1 MKTLGLYIHIPFC
14 LRKCHYCDFVSYP
27 NRECDFDS
35 YVDALI
41 KEAELYRDYITQRRI
56 DTVFIGGGT
65 PSLLSSAQIK
75 YLIDGLKNI
84 LDISANEFSIEANP
98 ETVTEDKIKT
108 YKDSGIKRISFGLQT
123 HDNNILEAIGRRHT
137 YEEFLSAYQIASK
150 YIKNINIDVMF
161 GLPGQSLECFKDT
174 IRRVIDLDP
183 AHISCYALKLEE
195 GTKLYDEYSGIDDD
209 TDRDMYH
216 LAVRSFDDAGYT
228 HYETSNFAK
237 HGFECRHN
245 LKYWEGEEYL
255 GLGVAAS
262 SYNGSKR
269 WTNISGLDSYV
280 KIIET
285 TTKPIDESI
294 TLTQRDKKQEYIM
307 LRFRLSEGIN
317 TIDYKRTFGTSFL
330 EEYKSALTTA
340 EKAGLITVDKTS
352 VKPTLKG
359 FDLQNT
365 LISEF
370 MKII

>member
-27 NRECDFDS
+27 NRESDFDS

-41 KEAELYRDYITQRRI
+41 KEAELYKDYITQRRV

-65 PSLLSSAQIK
+65 PSLLSSSQIK
-75 YLIDGLKNI
+75 RLIDGLKAI
-84 LDISANEFSIEANP
+84 SDISANEFSIEANP
-98 ETVTEDKIKT
+98 ETVTEEKIKT
-108 YKDSGIKRISFGLQT
+108 YSEAGINRISFGLQT
-123 HDNNILEAIGRRHT
+123 HDNNILKTIGRRHT
-137 YEEFLSAYQIASK
+137 YEEFISAYQIANK

-161 GLPGQSLECFKDT
+161 GLPGQSLEGFNDS
-174 IRRVIDLDP
+174 IRRVIHLDP

-195 GTKLYDEYSGIDDD
+195 GTKLFDEYSGIDED
-209 TDRDMYH
+209 TDRAMYH
-216 LAVRSFDDAGYT
+216 LAVRSFADAGYS

-237 HGFECRHN
+237 MGMECRHN
-245 LKYWEGEEYL
+245 LKYWEGDEYL
-255 GLGVAAS
+255 GLGVVAS

-269 WTNISGLDSYV
+269 WTNISDLDSYV
-280 KIIET
+280 QTIKTE
-285 TTKPIDESI
+285 TKPIEEYI
-294 TLTQRDKKQEYIM
+294 TLTEQDKKQEYVM
-307 LRFRLSEGIN
+307 LRFRLSGGISLL
-317 TIDYKRTFGTSFL
+317 DYEDNFGNNFL
-330 EEYKSALTTA
+330 EEYKSAITTA
-340 EKAGLITVDKTS
+340 QKADLITVNQTS